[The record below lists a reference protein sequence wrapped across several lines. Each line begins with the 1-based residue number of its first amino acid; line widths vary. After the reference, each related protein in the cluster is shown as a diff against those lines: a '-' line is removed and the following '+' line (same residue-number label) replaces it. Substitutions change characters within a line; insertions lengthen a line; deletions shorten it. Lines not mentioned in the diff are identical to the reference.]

1 MAVVIP
7 DISAVDL
14 LSRFRGRI
22 VCSKP
27 GYPDVLLLS
36 VKDAGGREWRF
47 MTFDAD
53 FSPSDPD
60 IFLGKTVI
68 SADVAPSNTLTIG
81 FSDGS
86 DLTVV
91 PRPLEPGEEEDDLEN
106 WFLITPD
113 NQALDFGPEGRWRLG
128 SGNEP
133 W

>member
-7 DISAVDL
+7 DISAANL

-22 VCSKP
+22 VSSKP
-27 GYPDVLLLS
+27 GYPEVLLLS
-36 VKDAGGREWRF
+36 VIDAEGGEWGF

-53 FSPSDPD
+53 FSPSDPEVFRD
-60 IFLGKTVI
+60 KTIV

-91 PRPLEPGEEEDDLEN
+91 PRIPGPGENYDDLEN
-106 WFLITPD
+106 WFLMTPD

-128 SGNEP
+128 RGDEP